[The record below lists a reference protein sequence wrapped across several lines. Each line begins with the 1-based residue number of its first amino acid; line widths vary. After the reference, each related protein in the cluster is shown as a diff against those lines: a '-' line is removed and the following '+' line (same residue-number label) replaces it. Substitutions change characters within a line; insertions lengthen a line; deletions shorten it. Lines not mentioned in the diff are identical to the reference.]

1 MNDNFEPGIGSVQPR
16 CIITQMNDKNTHENE
31 ITNTYR
37 SINGP
42 VPEVFFIMWKHGIW
56 MYMDVYGIWLRFWGS
71 GFALQ
76 GFDQIMS
83 R

>member
-42 VPEVFFIMWKHGIW
+42 VPEVFFIM
-56 MYMDVYGIWLRFWGS
+56 
-71 GFALQ
+71 
-76 GFDQIMS
+76 
-83 R
+83 